1 MRERDRAT
9 SRSVWS
15 AATDRTIEK
24 RLEEK
29 GYAKAARGRHDAVP
43 QADYVEQRVSEIL
56 DRFLPPA
63 PGR

>member
-1 MRERDRAT
+1 MRERDRLT

-15 AATDRTIEK
+15 AAADRAIEK

-29 GYAKAARGRHDAVP
+29 GYSKAARGRHDAVP
-43 QADYVEQRVSEIL
+43 QADYVEQRVSEVL
-56 DRFLPPA
+56 DRFPPPA